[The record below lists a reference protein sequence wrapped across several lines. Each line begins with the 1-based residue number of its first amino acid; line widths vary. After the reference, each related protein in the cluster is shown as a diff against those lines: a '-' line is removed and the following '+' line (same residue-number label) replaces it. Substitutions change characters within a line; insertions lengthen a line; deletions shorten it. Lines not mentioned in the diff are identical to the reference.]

1 MEGAFSLDLVDV
13 GLISA
18 PLVEELRLGLMLAPR
33 LLLKRLPDLPPV
45 TEEDAA
51 LEDPLDELLNVGLVD
66 GATEAGVAIRV
77 GVISL
82 LVMMATVVRV
92 LERLLEL
99 GLLRVGLNRLGRI
112 TGVKVRLGLVNVN
125 RDWGF
130 LDDPLMEFC

>member
-18 PLVEELRLGLMLAPR
+18 PLVEELRLGLMLTPR

-82 LVMMATVVRV
+82 LVMIATVVRV

-99 GLLRVGLNRLGRI
+99 GLLRVGLNRLGLI
-112 TGVKVRLGLVNVN
+112 TGVNVRLGLVNVN

-130 LDDPLMEFC
+130 LDDPLMELC

>member
-1 MEGAFSLDLVDV
+1 MEGAFSFDLVEV

-18 PLVEELRLGLMLAPR
+18 PLVEELRLGLMLAPL

-45 TEEDAA
+45 TEEDA
-51 LEDPLDELLNVGLVD
+51 LEDPLDELLNVGLAD

-82 LVMMATVVRV
+82 LVMMATVVSV

-112 TGVKVRLGLVNVN
+112 TGVNVRLGLVNVN

-130 LDDPLMEFC
+130 LDDPLMEDC

>member
-1 MEGAFSLDLVDV
+1 MDGAFSFDLVEV

-45 TEEDAA
+45 TEEDA
-51 LEDPLDELLNVGLVD
+51 LEDPLDELLNVGLAD
-66 GATEAGVAIRV
+66 GATDAGVAIRV

-82 LVMMATVVRV
+82 LVMIATVVRV

-130 LDDPLMEFC
+130 LDDPLMELC

>member
-18 PLVEELRLGLMLAPR
+18 PLVEELRLGLMLAPL

-45 TEEDAA
+45 TEEDA
-51 LEDPLDELLNVGLVD
+51 LEDPLDELLNVGLAD

-112 TGVKVRLGLVNVN
+112 TGVNVRLGLVNVN

-130 LDDPLMEFC
+130 RDDPLMEDC

>member
-51 LEDPLDELLNVGLVD
+51 LEDPLEELLNVGLVD

-130 LDDPLMEFC
+130 LDDPLMELC

>member
-45 TEEDAA
+45 TEEDA
-51 LEDPLDELLNVGLVD
+51 LEDPLDELLNVGLAD

-99 GLLRVGLNRLGRI
+99 GLLRVGLNRLGLI
-112 TGVKVRLGLVNVN
+112 TGVNVRLGLVNVN

-130 LDDPLMEFC
+130 LEDPLMELC

>member
-45 TEEDAA
+45 TEEDA
-51 LEDPLDELLNVGLVD
+51 LEDPLDELLNVGLAD
-66 GATEAGVAIRV
+66 GATDAGVAIRV

-82 LVMMATVVRV
+82 LVMIATVVRV

-112 TGVKVRLGLVNVN
+112 TGVNVRLGLVKVN

-130 LDDPLMEFC
+130 LDDPLMELC

>member
-18 PLVEELRLGLMLAPR
+18 PLVEELRLGLMLTPR

-45 TEEDAA
+45 TEEDA

-99 GLLRVGLNRLGRI
+99 GLLRVGLNRLGLI
-112 TGVKVRLGLVNVN
+112 TGVNVRLGLVNVN

-130 LDDPLMEFC
+130 LDDPLMELC

>member
-1 MEGAFSLDLVDV
+1 MDGAFSFDLVEG

-45 TEEDAA
+45 TEEDA
-51 LEDPLDELLNVGLVD
+51 LEDPLDELLNVGLAD

-82 LVMMATVVRV
+82 LVMIATVVRV

-112 TGVKVRLGLVNVN
+112 TGVNVRLGLVNVN

-130 LDDPLMEFC
+130 LDDPLMELC

>member
-1 MEGAFSLDLVDV
+1 MEGAFSLDLVGV

-82 LVMMATVVRV
+82 LVMIATVVRV

-99 GLLRVGLNRLGRI
+99 GLLRVGLNRLGLI
-112 TGVKVRLGLVNVN
+112 TGVNVRLGLVKVN

-130 LDDPLMEFC
+130 LDDPLMELC

>member
-130 LDDPLMEFC
+130 LDDPLMELC

>member
-1 MEGAFSLDLVDV
+1 MDGAFSFDLVEV

-45 TEEDAA
+45 TEEDA
-51 LEDPLDELLNVGLVD
+51 LEDPLDELLNVGLAD
-66 GATEAGVAIRV
+66 GATDAGVAIRV

-112 TGVKVRLGLVNVN
+112 TGVNVRLGLVNVN

-130 LDDPLMEFC
+130 LDDPLMELC